1 MKILITG
8 SEGQVGRCLVK
19 QLHSM
24 TDVKYLA
31 LNKHDLDITDSKE
44 VDKTLNKFKPDVII
58 NAAAYTAVDQA
69 EENIELAFSI
79 NSDGPKNLAIAA
91 NHVGALMLHISTDYV
106 FSGSKEGIYCELDSP
121 SPQNVYGKSKFSGE
135 REVAKHCP
143 RHIILRTSWV
153 FSEYGNNFV
162 KSILRLSKEKNELS
176 IVCDQFGG
184 PTCAGDISNALLVI
198 AKSLLVKSNLEKNKI
213 EFGVYHYSGFPH
225 VSWYEF
231 ASYIIEIGIEKQLIN
246 KSIHLNSIS
255 SLEFPTKA
263 SRPKNSKLDCKK
275 IESVFPIK
283 MCNWKSRL
291 KNINEYMRK

>member
-24 TDVKYLA
+24 KDVEYLA
-31 LNKHDLDITDSKE
+31 LNKDDLDITDRKE
-44 VDKTLNKFKPDVII
+44 VDKTVNEFKPDAII

-79 NSDGPKNLAIAA
+79 NSDGPKYLAIAA

-106 FSGSKEGIYCELDSP
+106 FSGNKEGVYCELDSP
-121 SPQNVYGKSKFSGE
+121 SPKNIYGKSKYSGE

-153 FSEYGNNFV
+153 FSEYGSNFV
-162 KSILRLSKEKNELS
+162 KSILRLSKEKDELS

-184 PTCAGDISNALLVI
+184 PTYAGDISNALLVI
-198 AKSLLVKSNLEKNKI
+198 SKSLLVKSNLKKRKT
-213 EFGVYHYSGFPH
+213 EFGIYHYSGFPH

-231 ASYIIEIGIEKQLIN
+231 ASCIIEGQYAKKETDKEIKIYA
-246 KSIHLNSIS
+246 IS
-255 SLEFPTKA
+255 SLAFPTKA
-263 SRPKNSKLDCKK
+263 SRPKNSKLNCLK
-275 IESVFPIK
+275 IEAGFSIK
-283 MCNWKSRL
+283 MSDWKKTLNDLNDDMS
-291 KNINEYMRK
+291 

>member
-31 LNKHDLDITDSKE
+31 LNKHDLDITDPKE
-44 VDKTLNKFKPDVII
+44 VDKTVNEFKPDVII

-79 NSDGPKNLAIAA
+79 NSDGPKYLAIAA
-91 NHVGALMLHISTDYV
+91 NHVGALMVHISTDYV
-106 FSGSKEGIYCELDSP
+106 FSGNKKGVYCELDSP
-121 SPQNVYGKSKFSGE
+121 SPKNIYGKSKYSGE

-153 FSEYGNNFV
+153 FSEYGSNFV
-162 KSILRLSKEKNELS
+162 KSILRLSKEKDELS

-184 PTCAGDISNALLVI
+184 PTYAGDISNALLVI
-198 AKSLLVKSNLEKNKI
+198 SKSLLVKSNLKKRKT
-213 EFGVYHYSGFPH
+213 EFGIYHYSGFPH

-231 ASYIIEIGIEKQLIN
+231 ASCIIEGQCAKKEIDKEIKIYA
-246 KSIHLNSIS
+246 IS
-255 SLEFPTKA
+255 SLAFPTKA
-263 SRPKNSKLDCKK
+263 SRPKNSKLDCRK
-275 IESVFPIK
+275 IEAAFSIK
-283 MCNWKSRL
+283 MSDWKKTLNDLNDDMS
-291 KNINEYMRK
+291 